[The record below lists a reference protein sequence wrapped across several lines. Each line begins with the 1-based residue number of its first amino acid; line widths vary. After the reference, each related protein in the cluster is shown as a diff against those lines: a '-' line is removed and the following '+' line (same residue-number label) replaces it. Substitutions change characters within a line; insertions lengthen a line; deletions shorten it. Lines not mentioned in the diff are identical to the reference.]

1 MTQKNEKALARAATQ
16 SESAK
21 FITQSKDTTSIKDSQ
36 INLEKLR
43 QRLENATE
51 ERPVTRASIMIQFRI
66 TDRRAR
72 KMIEDLRDQG
82 VRVCGLSKESGYWI
96 AKTQSEYERF
106 RRDYVSKATTILRR
120 TKNMDERTDKR
131 QVSMSELL

>member
-1 MTQKNEKALARAATQ
+1 MTQKNEKALTGVTAPDVN
-16 SESAK
+16 AK
-21 FITQSKDTTSIKDSQ
+21 FKTYPNNSTSIKDSQ

-43 QRLENATE
+43 QRLEMATE
-51 ERPVTRASIMIQFRI
+51 DLPVTRASIMIQFHI